1 MSFIDYFEKNYIQ
14 KFEISEREKQL
25 MGLAQEY
32 HGSCNSYD
40 NRICSGKNEYG
51 ESMPRTNAEFQM
63 VNTNAAQVR
72 KRVIQ
77 KGLALGFDRHTVSKA
92 ISKYQ

>member
-14 KFEISEREKQL
+14 KFEVSEREKQL

-32 HGSCNSYD
+32 NNSCDAYD
-40 NRICSGKNEYG
+40 DRICSGKNGYG
-51 ESMPRTNAEFQM
+51 ESVPRTNAEFQM
-63 VNTNAAQVR
+63 VNANAAQVR

-77 KGLALGFDRHTVSKA
+77 KGLSLGFDQHTISKA